1 VAEVALITGAA
12 GGLGQAL
19 CRRFWESGY
28 RVIGLD
34 CVGLDWVHGAA
45 RCEAFVEADLEALC
59 ASPEGLASVLERI
72 HGPLSTMTKQDGG
85 LTVLVNN
92 AACQVLGPVEALSIA
107 DWHRSLCV
115 NLLAPFLL
123 TQGLLPELMRA
134 RGSVINIT
142 SVHAKV
148 TKPGFCCYA
157 TSKAALEGM
166 TRSMATELGTRVRVN
181 AIAPAA
187 FATPMLEAGFAGRDE
202 ARRQL
207 GEMHPVGRIGQPE
220 EVAECALFLASPG
233 AGFING
239 AVLRADGG
247 ISNRLHDPL

>member
-1 VAEVALITGAA
+1 MAEVALITGAV

-19 CRRFWESGY
+19 CRRFGDSGY

-34 CVGLDWVHGAA
+34 CVQGAA
-45 RCEAFVEADLEALC
+45 CCEAFVEADLETLC
-59 ASPEGLASVLERI
+59 ASPEGLASIFERI
-72 HGPLSTMTKQDGG
+72 RRPLSTMNNGG
-85 LTVLVNN
+85 LAVLVNN
-92 AACQVLGPVEALSIA
+92 AACQLLGPVEALSIA
-107 DWHRSLCV
+107 DWHRSLSV
-115 NLLAPFLL
+115 NLVAPFLL
-123 TQGLLPELMRA
+123 IQGLLPELMRA

-166 TRSMATELGTRVRVN
+166 TRSMAIELGSRIRVN

-187 FATPMLEAGFAGRDE
+187 FATPMLKAGFAGRDE
-202 ARRQL
+202 ALRQL

-220 EVAECALFLASPG
+220 EIAECALFLASPK

-239 AVLRADGG
+239 AVLQIDGG
-247 ISNRLHDPL
+247 ISKRLYDPL

>member
-1 VAEVALITGAA
+1 MAEFALITGAA

-19 CRRFWESGY
+19 CRRFEEAGY

-34 CVGLDWVHGAA
+34 RVHGAA
-45 RCEAFVEADLEALC
+45 RCEAFVEADLEAMC
-59 ASPEGLASVLERI
+59 ASPEGLASVLDRI
-72 HGPLSTMTKQDGG
+72 RGPLSTTNKQDGG
-85 LTVLVNN
+85 PVKPGLAVLVNN
-92 AACQVLGPVEALSIA
+92 AACQVLGPVEALSVA
-107 DWHRSLCV
+107 DWQRSLCV

-187 FATPMLEAGFAGRDE
+187 IATPMLEAGFAGRGE

-220 EVAECALFLASPG
+220 EVAECALFLASPR

-247 ISNRLHDPL
+247 ISSRLHDPL

>member
-1 VAEVALITGAA
+1 MAGVALITGAA

-19 CRRFWESGY
+19 CRRFGESGY

-34 CVGLDWVHGAA
+34 RVHGAA
-45 RCEAFVEADLEALC
+45 GCEAFVEADLEALC
-59 ASPEGLASVLERI
+59 ASPGGLGSVLERI
-72 HGPLSTMTKQDGG
+72 RGLVSTMTKQDGG
-85 LTVLVNN
+85 HVKPGLAVLVNN
-92 AACQVLGPVEALSIA
+92 AACQVLGPVEALSVA
-107 DWHRSLCV
+107 DWQRSLCV

-123 TQGLLPELMRA
+123 IQGLLPELMRA

-207 GEMHPVGRIGQPE
+207 GEMHPIGRIGQPE
-220 EVAECALFLASPG
+220 EIAECALFLASPR

-239 AVLRADGG
+239 AVLRVDGG
-247 ISNRLHDPL
+247 ISSRLHDPL

>member
-1 VAEVALITGAA
+1 MAEVALITGAA
-12 GGLGQAL
+12 GGLGRAL
-19 CRRFWESGY
+19 CRRFGQSGY

-34 CVGLDWVHGAA
+34 RVGLDRVHGAA

-59 ASPEGLASVLERI
+59 ASPEGLTSVLERI
-72 HGPLSTMTKQDGG
+72 RELLSPMNDGG
-85 LTVLVNN
+85 LAVLVNN

-107 DWHRSLCV
+107 DWQRSLSV

-123 TQGLLPELMRA
+123 TQGLLPELMGA

-142 SVHAKV
+142 SVHAKL

-202 ARRQL
+202 ALRQL
-207 GEMHPVGRIGQPE
+207 GQMHPVGRIGQPE
-220 EVAECALFLASPG
+220 EVVECALFLASPR

-239 AVLRADGG
+239 AVLRVDGG
-247 ISNRLHDPL
+247 ISSRLHDPL

>member
-19 CRRFWESGY
+19 CRRFGDSGY
-28 RVIGLD
+28 RIIGLD
-34 CVGLDWVHGAA
+34 CVGLDCVQGAA

-59 ASPEGLASVLERI
+59 TSPEGLASVFERI
-72 HGPLSTMTKQDGG
+72 RGLILTGG
-85 LTVLVNN
+85 LAVLVNN

-107 DWHRSLCV
+107 DWHRSLSV

-123 TQGLLPELMRA
+123 IQGLLPELMRA

-142 SVHAKV
+142 SIHAKV

-157 TSKAALEGM
+157 SSKAALEGM
-166 TRSMATELGTRVRVN
+166 TRSMAIELGSRIRVN

-202 ARRQL
+202 ALRQL

-220 EVAECALFLASPG
+220 EIAECALFLASPK

-239 AVLRADGG
+239 AVLQIDGG
-247 ISNRLHDPL
+247 ISKRLYDPL

>member
-1 VAEVALITGAA
+1 MAEVAVITGAA
-12 GGLGQAL
+12 GGLGQTL
-19 CRRFWESGY
+19 CRRFGESGY

-34 CVGLDWVHGAA
+34 RVGLDHVQGATG
-45 RCEAFVEADLEALC
+45 CEAFVEADLDALC
-59 ASPEGLASVLERI
+59 SSPEGLAIILERI
-72 HGPLSTMTKQDGG
+72 RGLVSPTNIGG
-85 LTVLVNN
+85 LAVLVNN

-107 DWHRSLCV
+107 DWQRSLHV

-123 TQGLLPELMRA
+123 TQALLPELMRA

-166 TRSMATELGTRVRVN
+166 TRSMAIELGARVRVN

-187 FATPMLEAGFAGRDE
+187 IATPMLEAGFAGRDE
-202 ARRQL
+202 ALRHL
-207 GEMHPVGRIGQPE
+207 GEMHPVGRIGQTE
-220 EVAECALFLASPG
+220 EVAACALFLASPG
-233 AGFING
+233 AGFVNG
-239 AVLRADGG
+239 AVLQCDGG
-247 ISNRLHDPL
+247 ISSRLHDPL

>member
-19 CRRFWESGY
+19 CRRFGDSGY
-28 RVIGLD
+28 RIIGLD
-34 CVGLDWVHGAA
+34 CVGLDCVQGAA

-59 ASPEGLASVLERI
+59 ASPEGLASVFERI
-72 HGPLSTMTKQDGG
+72 RGLILTTNKQDGG
-85 LTVLVNN
+85 LAVLVNN

-107 DWHRSLCV
+107 DWHRSLSV

-157 TSKAALEGM
+157 SSKAALEGM

-220 EVAECALFLASPG
+220 EIAECALFLASPK

-239 AVLRADGG
+239 AVLQIDGG
-247 ISNRLHDPL
+247 ISKRLYDPL

>member
-1 VAEVALITGAA
+1 MAGVALITGAA

-19 CRRFWESGY
+19 CRRFGESGY

-34 CVGLDWVHGAA
+34 RVHGAA
-45 RCEAFVEADLEALC
+45 GCEAFVEADLEALC
-59 ASPEGLASVLERI
+59 ASPGGLGSVLERI
-72 HGPLSTMTKQDGG
+72 RGLVSTMTKQDGG
-85 LTVLVNN
+85 HVKPGLAVLVNN
-92 AACQVLGPVEALSIA
+92 AACQVLGPVEALSVA
-107 DWHRSLCV
+107 DWQRSLCV

-123 TQGLLPELMRA
+123 IQGLLPELMRA

-207 GEMHPVGRIGQPE
+207 GEMHPIGRIGQPE
-220 EVAECALFLASPG
+220 EIAECALFLASQR

-239 AVLRADGG
+239 AVLRVDGG
-247 ISNRLHDPL
+247 ISSRLHDPL